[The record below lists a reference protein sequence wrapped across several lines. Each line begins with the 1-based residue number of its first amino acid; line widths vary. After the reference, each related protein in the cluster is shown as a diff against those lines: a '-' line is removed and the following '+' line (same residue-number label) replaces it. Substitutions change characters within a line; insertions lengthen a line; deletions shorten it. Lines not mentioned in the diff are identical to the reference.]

1 MIEATND
8 SQPRE
13 LIPSGNHVARCYS
26 MVHVGTN
33 KELIMG
39 AEKILNKVRLTWE
52 LPTELRVFNEDK
64 GEQPMVISKE
74 YTLSMHEKSNLR
86 KDLESWRGQ
95 GFTEEEAKSF
105 DITKLLGLPCLLN
118 VIHKTS
124 KKGSEYSNISSITTL
139 IKGMDCPAQVN
150 ETFEFN
156 YTDKFDSVLVESF
169 PDFIKDKIKS
179 SSEYKACIGML
190 EGDAHENEI
199 SQDPEDDLPF

>member
-118 VIHKTS
+118 VIHKKS
-124 KKGSEYSNISSITTL
+124 QKGSEYSFISSITTL
-139 IKGMDCPAQVN
+139 PKEMECPPQIN

-156 YTDKFDSVLVESF
+156 YVDKFDSVLVESF

-190 EGDAHENEI
+190 EEDAHEDDI
-199 SQDPEDDLPF
+199 SQEVDDLPF